1 MKELSTQEKAKT
13 YDGEQNSVNTELDEL
28 VIQLEEAIGT
38 SPHSRETIKDF
49 FQKAVQKYMNC
60 LKIANVEIGALV
72 EENYRLKE
80 KQGEQSPVVIIPK
93 FRVGDVIRLKNSC
106 TEYTIKGISDGHYYG
121 DGFSFNIV
129 GCDRD
134 YELVKQKSADEI
146 EPKFKV
152 GDKIRKKA
160 PRSFDTDMEVARIEK
175 DYYICNHIGKFSSE
189 VVPFSAESCYE
200 LIEQKASNEVK
211 PKFHE
216 GDWIVFNGLS
226 LFIKEV
232 VPGYYRTVSRTGIP
246 NSYDWDIDNIA
257 RRWTIDDAKP
267 GDVLAAHECLVLFR
281 EIDGLNIRCYC
292 TYHFMNNPSFYV
304 DTLQNKE
311 AFHPAT
317 KEQEDQLKK
326 AMADAGYTFDFDK
339 KEFKKITQKS
349 ANKVEPKFH
358 EGEWIITD
366 KKHIWYVDETPET
379 TSYLYRLINQ
389 YGNVEVAEFEVVDNA
404 ARLWTIQDAKDG
416 DVICYKDEISLY
428 KHDIKN
434 CTKQGANFGG
444 FVYYCCYDGK
454 RFIMNNL
461 YSLVEQ
467 DKMDIHPASKEQC
480 DRLLSKMREAGYKLD
495 ADKKK
500 PKFKVGDW
508 V

>member
-1 MKELSTQEKAKT
+1 MKELSTQEKAKA
-13 YDGEQNSVNTELDEL
+13 YDEAYRKVADRFGSDVADEIFTECKESYGERIRKAMISGMAALKEQGKETFATIPLNDCIDWLEKEGKQNSVNADLDEL
-28 VIQLEEAIGT
+28 VIQLEETIGT
-38 SPHSRETIKDF
+38 SPHSRETIKYF

-60 LKIANVEIGALV
+60 LKIATGEIGALV

-80 KQGEQSPVVIIPK
+80 KQGDEVEPK
-93 FRVGDVIRLKNSC
+93 FHEGDKIKLAKEPKYPEREIIAIKN
-106 TEYTIKGISDGHYYG
+106 GAYYF
-121 DGFSFNIV
+121 DKLVHLPFSHQ
-129 GCDRD
+129 DEW
-134 YELVKQKSADEI
+134 ELVEQKPDDEV
-146 EPKFKV
+146 EPMFKV

-160 PRSFDTDMEVARIEK
+160 PRSSDTDMEVARIDK
-175 DYYICNHIGKFSSE
+175 GYYICNHIGKFSSE
-189 VVPFSAESCYE
+189 VLPFSEESYYE

-257 RRWTIDDAKP
+257 RRWTIDDAKT

-326 AMADAGYTFDFDK
+326 AMTEAGYTFDFDK
-339 KEFKKITQKS
+339 KEFKKI
-349 ANKVEPKFH
+349 EPKF
-358 EGEWIITD
+358 
-366 KKHIWYVDETPET
+366 K
-379 TSYLYRLINQ
+379 
-389 YGNVEVAEFEVVDNA
+389 A
-404 ARLWTIQDAKDG
+404 
-416 DVICYKDEISLY
+416 
-428 KHDIKN
+428 
-434 CTKQGANFGG
+434 
-444 FVYYCCYDGK
+444 
-454 RFIMNNL
+454 
-461 YSLVEQ
+461 
-467 DKMDIHPASKEQC
+467 
-480 DRLLSKMREAGYKLD
+480 
-495 ADKKK
+495 
-500 PKFKVGDW
+500 GDW

>member
-1 MKELSTQEKAKT
+1 MKELSTQEKAKA
-13 YDGEQNSVNTELDEL
+13 YDEAYKKVADRFGSDVADEIFTECKESYGERIRKAMISGMAALKEQGKETFATIPLNDCIDWLENEGKQNSVNADLDEL

-60 LKIANVEIGALV
+60 LKIATGEIGALV

-80 KQGEQSPVVIIPK
+80 KQG
-93 FRVGDVIRLKNSC
+93 
-106 TEYTIKGISDGHYYG
+106 
-121 DGFSFNIV
+121 
-129 GCDRD
+129 
-134 YELVKQKSADEI
+134 DEV
-146 EPKFKV
+146 E
-152 GDKIRKKA
+152 
-160 PRSFDTDMEVARIEK
+160 
-175 DYYICNHIGKFSSE
+175 
-189 VVPFSAESCYE
+189 
-200 LIEQKASNEVK
+200 

-216 GDWIVFNGLS
+216 GDWIVFNGWS

-267 GDVLAAHECLVLFR
+267 GDMLAAHECLVLFR

-339 KEFKKITQKS
+339 KKFKNI
-349 ANKVEPKFH
+349 EPKF
-358 EGEWIITD
+358 
-366 KKHIWYVDETPET
+366 KA
-379 TSYLYRLINQ
+379 
-389 YGNVEVAEFEVVDNA
+389 GN
-404 ARLWTIQDAKDG
+404 
-416 DVICYKDEISLY
+416 
-428 KHDIKN
+428 
-434 CTKQGANFGG
+434 
-444 FVYYCCYDGK
+444 
-454 RFIMNNL
+454 
-461 YSLVEQ
+461 
-467 DKMDIHPASKEQC
+467 
-480 DRLLSKMREAGYKLD
+480 
-495 ADKKK
+495 
-500 PKFKVGDW
+500 W